1 MTGIYPVRAK
11 ILKGGALLVALAL
24 AGCAAPAATL
34 LSPAVSG
41 APAVAEFLGGDH
53 SESFWAARQFDVA
66 AAARRSGRAFDLA
79 LTRDETDEAR
89 VLLVFADRTD
99 EMVRLRIEERTD
111 ALTFVRFT
119 GAPGLARLMSRQM
132 AANLRRTKGFI
143 VEWDD
148 ETAAVAR

>member
-1 MTGIYPVRAK
+1 MTGVYPVGTK
-11 ILKGGALLVALAL
+11 ILRGGTLLVALAL

-53 SESFWAARQFDVA
+53 SESFWAARQFHVA
-66 AAARRSGRAFDLA
+66 AAARSSGRTFDLER
-79 LTRDETDEAR
+79 TRDETDDQR
-89 VLLVFADRTD
+89 ILLVFADRTG
-99 EMVRLRIEERTD
+99 ETVRLRIEERTG

-132 AANLRRTKGFI
+132 AQDLRKSKAFV

-148 ETAAVAR
+148 ASAAVAR